1 MSWRTVHR
9 FSGSAQDP
17 LNDRGNL
24 MKPIRRFRSKIVTAF
39 VGYLLIAAAGS
50 ADRGPSTP
58 EERARALELVELLE
72 TQPSAPE
79 AKDAKKWLLG
89 WLIEIPDIT
98 VNFCVDTLGTPEELK
113 GVPADLTVH
122 QAFAQ
127 AAFFIRNPE
136 ARSGSTE
143 AYVAGVEGALRAYES
158 MKAAGTVAA
167 IPVFEE
173 MLKKEASGELEKVV
187 KKRVKKC
194 K

>member
-1 MSWRTVHR
+1 
-9 FSGSAQDP
+9 
-17 LNDRGNL
+17 
-24 MKPIRRFRSKIVTAF
+24 MKLVRRFRSRIVTAF
-39 VGYLLIAAAGS
+39 GGLLLIAAAGH
-50 ADRGPSTP
+50 ADRAPSTP

-72 TQPSAPE
+72 TQPSATE
-79 AKDAKKWLLG
+79 AQDAMKWLLG

-98 VNFCVDTLGTPEELK
+98 VNFCVDTLGTPEELE
-113 GVPADLTVH
+113 GVPNRLTVH

-127 AAFFIRNPE
+127 AAFFIRNPK

-158 MKAAGTVAA
+158 MKAAGMVAE
-167 IPVFEE
+167 IPAFEE
-173 MLKKEASGELEKVV
+173 MLKKKTSGELEKVV